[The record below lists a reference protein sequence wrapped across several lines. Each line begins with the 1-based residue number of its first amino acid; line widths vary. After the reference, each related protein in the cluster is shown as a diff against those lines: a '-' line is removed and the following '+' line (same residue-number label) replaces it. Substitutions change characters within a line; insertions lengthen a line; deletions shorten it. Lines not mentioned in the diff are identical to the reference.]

1 MHILL
6 LMYCEKVTRHHKDNL
21 CCACAIVT
29 KALVDANRDTRAHH
43 YHNLKRGRPVQ
54 EIKAK
59 ELHQLSGVPE
69 GPCSIPELEQF
80 QTALPGYQIKVMSI
94 NPLHMI
100 IYAGPTPSDKIIRL
114 IKEGELY
121 DGCDSFSRFI
131 SKSFFCDDCN
141 RGLDHDDLACHPC
154 IGKWCPS
161 CKRKDCPDFLE
172 AKQPLASGR
181 HPTPTSHCPF
191 NVFLKMWMIPKRNAC
206 LAMKWGRFLSRNLN
220 LAYPDTQVLVEGES
234 PLQVYCD
241 YKAVTD
247 AKGNETPFFCVPRP
261 MRTTRRN
268 LFTVPT
274 AHLHSL
280 TGWKS

>member
-29 KALVDANRDTRAHH
+29 KALVDANRDTRDHH
-43 YHNLKRGRPVQ
+43 YHNLKRGCPVQ

-141 RGLDHDDLACHPC
+141 RGLDHDDMARHPC

-161 CKRKDCPDFLE
+161 CKRKDCLDFLE
-172 AKQPLASGR
+172 AKQPLASGH
-181 HPTPTSHCPF
+181 HPTTTSHCPF
-191 NVFLKMWMIPKRNAC
+191 NVFLKMWMIPKRNMSRDEVGT
-206 LAMKWGRFLSRNLN
+206 LPFKEPEPGRPRHPSLGGKR
-220 LAYPDTQVLVEGES
+220 VS
-234 PLQVYCD
+234 PPSLLRLQSC
-241 YKAVTD
+241 
-247 AKGNETPFFCVPRP
+247 
-261 MRTTRRN
+261 
-268 LFTVPT
+268 
-274 AHLHSL
+274 H
-280 TGWKS
+280 